1 MTQSLLNKV
10 NFIKD
15 LSKVITTYKS
25 GIEKLE
31 YQVFYQPNYEYYQEY
46 LVVTYDGGAIS
57 VRNCNGNSITAIF
70 EEVSKL
76 LDGGY
81 YTEVRDLREIE
92 NDPTWIKL
100 N

>member
-31 YQVFYQPNYEYYQEY
+31 YQVFKHKNGYHQEY
-46 LVVTYDGGAIS
+46 LVVTYDGGAIG

-81 YTEVRDLREIE
+81 YSEVRDLREFE